1 MSYQGAR
8 AEVSVWCLLALTGL
22 TVAGQA
28 ECADLPA
35 AGNILVATQRAPDPD
50 FARTVILIV
59 HSGEEGVMGFM
70 LNRPSGF
77 PISKLF
83 PETKSTAAGKAPL
96 YLGGFVA
103 QGVRAVLRSSSPP
116 HDARRLFNDV
126 WLILDATQV
135 EKLARAGERSTVFH
149 AYAGYAGWS
158 QSQLR
163 KELLLGH
170 WQVVPGTA
178 ATVFDPHPE
187 TLWRRLSN
195 RAH

>member
-1 MSYQGAR
+1 ML
-8 AEVSVWCLLALTGL
+8 VLTGL
-22 TVAGQA
+22 AAGAQA

-35 AGNILVATQRAPDPD
+35 AGNILVATPSAPDPD

-77 PISKLF
+77 PISHLF
-83 PETKSTAAGKAPL
+83 PETKSTAAGRRPL

-103 QGVRAVLRSSSPP
+103 QGVR
-116 HDARRLFNDV
+116 RLFNDV
-126 WLILDATQV
+126 WLILSAAHV
-135 EKLARAGERSTVFH
+135 EQLARAGERPPVFR

-158 QSQLR
+158 QAQLR

-170 WQVVPGTA
+170 WRVVPGTA
-178 ATVFDPHPE
+178 AAVFDSQPE
-187 TLWRRLSN
+187 TLWKRLSTSL
-195 RAH
+195 R